1 MMNMFY
7 SGKTDIGKVRS
18 TNQDSFA
25 VKSYGDSL
33 LVAIV
38 CDGMGGVQG
47 GNVASETAVE
57 HFFKSLESKNI
68 INLEDGE
75 KIPTKAATAA
85 LGQAVTDANT
95 AVYKKSLSSKEYSGM
110 GTTLTACI
118 IIGNRLIATNVGDSR
133 LYVDAGKKL
142 TQITQDHSYVQFL
155 IDVGDITP
163 EEAKTHPYRNR
174 ITRAIGIQPDV
185 ECDIFTEELDKSQNP
200 KILLCSDGLC
210 GQIEDAIMHKTVNL
224 ARRRNEDDAARLE
237 RACSTLID
245 KALATGGPDNI
256 TAILISV

>member
-1 MMNMFY
+1 MFY

-25 VKSYGDSL
+25 IKSYSESV
-33 LVAIV
+33 LVAVV

-57 HFFKSLESKNI
+57 NFFKSLESKNI
-68 INLEDGE
+68 INLDDGE
-75 KIPTKAATAA
+75 NIPTEAAAAA

-95 AVYKKSLSSKEYSGM
+95 AVYEKSLTDKEFTGM

-118 IIGNRLIATNVGDSR
+118 IIGSRMLAANVGDSR
-133 LYVDAGKKL
+133 LYLDASKKL

-174 ITRAIGIQPDV
+174 ITRAVGIQPEV
-185 ECDIFTEELDKSQNP
+185 ECDIFTEELDKYQNP
-200 KILLCSDGLC
+200 KILICSDGLC
-210 GQIEDAIMHKTVNL
+210 GQVDDAVMHKTVNL
-224 ARRRNEDDAARLE
+224 ARRRNEDDTARLE
-237 RACSTLID
+237 RICTSLIK
-245 KALATGGPDNI
+245 KALDNGGPDNI

>member
-18 TNQDSFA
+18 TNQDSFS
-25 VKSYGDSL
+25 VKAYSENL

-57 HFFKSLESKNI
+57 YFFKSLESKNI
-68 INLEDGE
+68 INLDDGE

-85 LGQAVTDANT
+85 LGQAVVEANT
-95 AVYKKSLSSKEYSGM
+95 AVYEKSLSSKEYAGM

-118 IIGNRLIATNVGDSR
+118 VVGNRLIVANVGDSR
-133 LYVDAGKKL
+133 LYVDANKKL

-155 IDVGDITP
+155 VDVGDITP

-185 ECDIFTEELDKSQNP
+185 ECDIFTMELDKNQNP
-200 KILLCSDGLC
+200 KILICSDGLC
-210 GQIEDAIMHKTVNL
+210 GQVDDTVMHKAINA
-224 ARRRNEDDAARLE
+224 ARKRGEDDEARLD
-237 RACSTLID
+237 RVCSNLIK
-245 KALATGGPDNI
+245 KALDNGGPDNI

>member
-25 VKSYGDSL
+25 VKTYADSV

-68 INLEDGE
+68 INLDDGE
-75 KIPTKAATAA
+75 KIPTEAIAAA
-85 LGQAVTDANT
+85 LGQAVADANT
-95 AVYKKSLSSKEYSGM
+95 AVYKKATSNKELSGM
-110 GTTLTACI
+110 GTTLTACVI
-118 IIGNRLIATNVGDSR
+118 VGNRLISANVGDSR
-133 LYVDAGKKL
+133 LYIDAGKKI

-155 IDVGDITP
+155 VDVGDITP
-163 EEAKTHPYRNR
+163 EEAKNHPYRNR

-185 ECDIFTEELDKSQNP
+185 DCDIFTEELDKYQNP

-210 GQIEDAIMHKTVNL
+210 GQVEDTVMHKSINL
-224 ARRRNEDDAARLE
+224 ARRRNEDGTARLD
-237 RACSTLID
+237 RLCSTLID
-245 KALATGGPDNI
+245 KALASGGPDNI

>member
-1 MMNMFY
+1 MFY

-25 VKSYGDSL
+25 IKSYSDDV
-33 LVAIV
+33 LVAVV

-47 GNVASETAVE
+47 GNIASETAVE
-57 HFFKSLESKNI
+57 YFFKSLESKSI

-75 KIPTKAATAA
+75 KIPTNSLAAA

-95 AVYKKSLSSKEYSGM
+95 AVYEKSLSDKEYSGM

-118 IIGNRLIATNVGDSR
+118 IVGNRMFVSNVGDSR
-133 LYVDAGKKL
+133 LYIDAGKKL

-155 IDVGDITP
+155 VDVGDITP

-185 ECDIFTEELDKSQNP
+185 ECDIFTEELDKYQSP
-200 KILLCSDGLC
+200 KILICSDGLC
-210 GQIEDAIMHKTVNL
+210 GQVDDPVMHKAISV
-224 ARRRNEDDAARLE
+224 ARRRGEDEAAKLDRI
-237 RACSTLID
+237 CSSLID
-245 KALATGGPDNI
+245 KALAAGGPDNI

>member
-1 MMNMFY
+1 MNMFY

-18 TNQDSFA
+18 SNQDSFA
-25 VKSYGDSL
+25 IKSYPGGL

-75 KIPTKAATAA
+75 KIPTNSLAAA

-95 AVYKKSLSSKEYSGM
+95 AVYEKSLTDKEFSGM

-118 IIGNRLIATNVGDSR
+118 VIGNRMFVANVGDSR
-133 LYVDAGKKL
+133 LYIDANKKL

-174 ITRAIGIQPDV
+174 ITRAIGIQPEV
-185 ECDIFTEELDKSQNP
+185 ECDIFTEELDKYQNP
-200 KILLCSDGLC
+200 KILICSDGLC
-210 GQIEDAIMHKTVNL
+210 GQVEDAVMHKAINP
-224 ARRRNEDDAARLE
+224 ARRRSEDDTARLD
-237 RACSTLID
+237 RICKTLID
-245 KALATGGPDNI
+245 KALASGGPDNI